1 MKKNAVLFMVAFIVL
16 NIVINV
22 PALIFADGTG
32 YVKVHIDG
40 KEVSLREVNV
50 EINGQALES
59 DVPPLIYDSRTL
71 VPIRF
76 VAEHLNAEVEWNQE
90 NQEATIRA
98 LGKEIVLKP
107 NSSDVLINGE
117 KKKLPYDVPAKIVN
131 DGRTMVPLRFVSEEL
146 GCNVEWNQDA
156 WKAVIEIKDQE
167 ILDIDI
173 DMDTHY
179 PRIVVETTGPI
190 LYNAIDLEDLGKLV
204 IDIPNTTLNIQDEN
218 KIAAKNTVNLDV
230 NKYPVEKVRSSQFKV
245 NPNVTRIAIDLDKL
259 IDYEINYF
267 SDGKGFEINF
277 KNIITD
283 LKTEQVNGKQAIV
296 IKGTSKTEFNTFVL
310 ENPNR
315 VVIDLMSSSYEIDK
329 YEYEIDNSFIEN
341 IRVAEFDHSGYY
353 NENEQ
358 VVRVVLDIKN
368 EAGIPDFTPEVIGND
383 LVLHLNSKDFN
394 SINYN
399 TKNQEKGI
407 LSIITSGEAQYD
419 ISYDEDKNTMEIK
432 IPKDII
438 DTSDGTM
445 YIDDGLVDK
454 ITIKE
459 DGEKKVVLVKLKR
472 DIEYSDAVKQDSR
485 EILITMETKYKQF
498 GDKLIIID
506 AGHGGKDPG
515 TTGVVSKI
523 TEKELNLIVAKR
535 LEKRLNEIGFK
546 TLLTREDDVYIGLYE
561 RAEIANQSDGDAF
574 LSIHFNAHYNPRTT
588 GIETIYCP
596 AYESDVKSEDNYP
609 FVETIHSA
617 IVDELNK
624 TDRGISRRPEIV
636 VTRETKMVAALL
648 ELGFI
653 SNPEDEKQILTFDYV
668 DKAIE
673 GIANG
678 LIEYFGE

>member
-1 MKKNAVLFMVAFIVL
+1 MKKIAVLFMVAFIVL

-218 KIAAKNTVNLDV
+218 KIDAKNTVNLDV

-277 KNIITD
+277 KNTITD

-485 EILITMETKYKQF
+485 EILITMEAKYKQF